1 MKVHCDVLYDLGR
14 SREQRRYF
22 TVNLAIIYKS
32 NAVLY
37 NDITFLLFYQTKHI
51 SNFFMSHLNPTGQY
65 PHRCCSEAAPGKS
78 PTSNQSNLLINQ

>member
-22 TVNLAIIYKS
+22 TVNLAIIYKT

-51 SNFFMSHLNPTGQY
+51 SNFLCPILIPLAS
-65 PHRCCSEAAPGKS
+65 S
-78 PTSNQSNLLINQ
+78 LLLF